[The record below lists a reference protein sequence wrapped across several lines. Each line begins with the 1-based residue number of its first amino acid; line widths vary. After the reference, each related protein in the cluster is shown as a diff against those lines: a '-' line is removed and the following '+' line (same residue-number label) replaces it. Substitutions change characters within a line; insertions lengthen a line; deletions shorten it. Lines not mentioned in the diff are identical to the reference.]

1 MASKDLLIELGTEE
15 LPPKAL
21 PVLSAALSDSMAQQL
36 KNANLSHGGIKK
48 FASPRRLALLISQLQ
63 ETQEDTEQTRY
74 GPAVKVAFNDDGDA
88 TPAAMGFA
96 KSCGVDISELGR
108 GEKDGVEKLSFVL
121 KQEGKPASDLIPAMI
136 EQSLSQLPIPK
147 RMRWGSSRSE
157 FVRPVYWLVVLF
169 GNDVI
174 DCEILDVKSDRLSWG
189 HRFHHNATI
198 TIDSPENYEQLLES
212 PGQVIPDFEK
222 RKELIR
228 QQVEEESQKA
238 GGTAVYDEALL
249 EEVASLVEYPVALTG
264 NFETDFL
271 EVPQEALILTM
282 QKNQKCFCLVADDGK
297 LLPKFITISNLQ
309 SKDPAQVVEGNERVI
324 RPRLADARFFFDTDK
339 QSSLASRQE
348 GLGKLV
354 FQEKLGTVLDKSL
367 RVKTLTVAMAN
378 TLGVNEDHCA
388 RAAELSKCDLLTAM
402 VGEFAD
408 LQGLMGYYYALNDN
422 EPEAVAVALNEQY
435 KPRFAGDSVP
445 ESNAG
450 AMLAIADKLDTMVGM
465 FGIEQP
471 PTGSKDPFALR
482 RAALGILRTTIEK
495 SFSLDLG
502 EAISIALSAYGDTKL
517 AESTKEDVFEFI
529 LERFRAW
536 YIDEGISHGEFQ
548 SVFVLK
554 PSRPLEFHQ
563 RVQAVH
569 QFAQLPD
576 AANLAAANKRV
587 ANILSKV
594 SESDVGVQVKEELL
608 TDAEEIQLFKDLS
621 DKELDMAPSIEAGD
635 YTAALTSLTSLRQ
648 SVDSFFDKVLVM
660 AEDSALKENRLA
672 LLKRLQS
679 LFMQVADISYLHQ
692 S

>member
-21 PVLSAALSDSMAQQL
+21 PVLSSAFAQSMGQQL
-36 KNANLSHGGIKK
+36 DKANLAHGGIKE
-48 FASPRRLALLISQLQ
+48 FATPRRLALLINQLQ

-74 GPAVKVAFNDDGDA
+74 GPAVKVAFTDTGDA
-88 TPAAMGFA
+88 TPAALGFA

-108 GEKDGVEKLSFVL
+108 SQKDGVEKLSFVL
-121 KQEGKPASDLIPAMI
+121 KQQGQSAGSLIPAMV

-157 FVRPVYWLVVLF
+157 FVRPVHWLLVLF

-174 DCEILDVKSDRLSWG
+174 DCEILDVKSDRVSWG
-189 HRFHHNATI
+189 HRFHHNDVI
-198 TIDSPENYEQLLES
+198 SIDSPENYEQLLER
-212 PGQVIPDFEK
+212 PGNVIADFNR
-222 RKELIR
+222 RKELIK
-228 QQVEEESQKA
+228 QQVEEESEKA
-238 GGTAVYDEALL
+238 GGSPVYDDALL
-249 EEVASLVEYPVALTG
+249 EEVTSLVEYPVALTG
-264 NFETDFL
+264 NFETEFL
-271 EVPQEALILTM
+271 NVPQEALILTM

-297 LLPKFITISNLQ
+297 LLPKFITISNLD
-309 SKDPAQVVEGNERVI
+309 SKDPAQVIEGNERVI
-324 RPRLADARFFFDTDK
+324 RPRLADARFFFDTDQ
-339 QSSLASRQE
+339 QSSLASRME

-367 RVKTLTVAMAN
+367 RVKSLSVAMAQ
-378 TLGVNEDHCA
+378 TLGINEEHCA

-408 LQGLMGYYYALNDN
+408 LQGLMGYYYALNDS
-422 EPEAVAVALNEQY
+422 EPEPVAVALNEQY
-435 KPRFAGDSVP
+435 KPRYAGDSVP
-445 ESNAG
+445 DTDVG

-495 SFSLDLG
+495 SLTLDLD
-502 EAISIALSAYGDTKL
+502 EAIATSLSTYGDTSL
-517 AESTKEDVFEFI
+517 TESTKEDVFEFI

-536 YIDEGISHGEFQ
+536 YLDEGISHGEFQ

-554 PSRPLEFHQ
+554 PSKPLEFHQ

-587 ANILSKV
+587 ANILSKI
-594 SESDVGVQVKEELL
+594 SESGIDSQVAEELL
-608 TDAEEIQLFKDLS
+608 TDAEEIQLY
-621 DKELDMAPSIEAGD
+621 KELSAKEIDMAPIVEKGD
-635 YTAALTSLTSLRQ
+635 YAAALASLTSLRE
-648 SVDSFFDKVLVM
+648 SVDLFFDKVLVM
-660 AEDSALKENRLA
+660 ADEEALKNNRLA
-672 LLKRLQS
+672 ILKRLQS
-679 LFMQVADISYLHQ
+679 LFIQVADISYLHQ

>member
-21 PVLSAALSDSMAQQL
+21 PRLSSAFAELMAQQL
-36 KNANLSHGGIKK
+36 EKANLAYGGIKS
-48 FASPRRLALLISQLQ
+48 FASPRRLALLISHLQ
-63 ETQEDTEQTRY
+63 ETQEDTQQTRY
-74 GPAVKVAFNDDGDA
+74 GPAVKVAFTDDGDA
-88 TPAAMGFA
+88 TPAALGFA
-96 KSCGVDISELGR
+96 KSCGVDVSELER
-108 GEKDGVEKLSFVL
+108 SQKDGVEKLSFVL
-121 KQEGKPASDLIPAMI
+121 KQQGQATGNLIPSMI

-157 FVRPVYWLVVLF
+157 FVRPVHWLVVLF

-174 DCEILDVKSDRLSWG
+174 DCEILDVKSDRISRG
-189 HRFHHNATI
+189 HRFHHNNDI
-198 TIDSPENYEQLLES
+198 LIDSPANYEKLLET
-212 PGQVIPDFEK
+212 PGQVIADFDK
-222 RKELIR
+222 RKELIK
-228 QQVEEESQKA
+228 QQVEEESNKA
-238 GGTAVYDEALL
+238 GGSPVYDDALL
-249 EEVASLVEYPVALTG
+249 EEVTSLVEYPVALTG

-271 EVPQEALILTM
+271 DVPQEALILTM

-297 LLPKFITISNLQ
+297 LLPKFITISNID
-309 SKDPAQVVEGNERVI
+309 SKDPTQVIEGNERVI

-339 QSSLASRQE
+339 RSTLASRIE

-367 RVKTLTVAMAN
+367 RVKSLSVAMAQ
-378 TLGVNEDHCA
+378 TMGINEEHCA

-408 LQGLMGYYYALNDN
+408 LQGLMGYYYAQNDA
-422 EPEAVAVALNEQY
+422 EPDPVAVALNEQY
-435 KPRFAGDSVP
+435 MPRYAGDGVP
-445 ESNAG
+445 DSDVG

-482 RAALGILRTTIEK
+482 RAALGILRTIIEK
-495 SFSLDLG
+495 SLSLDLD
-502 EAISIALSAYGDTKL
+502 EAIATSISVYGDIPLT
-517 AESTKEDVFEFI
+517 ESTKEDVFEFI

-536 YIDEGISHGEFQ
+536 YQDEGISHGEFQ

-554 PSRPLEFHQ
+554 PSKPLEFHQ

-594 SESDVGVQVKEELL
+594 PESEIHDQIAEELL
-608 TDAEEIQLFKDLS
+608 TDVEEIQLYKELS
-621 DKELDMAPSIEAGD
+621 AKELDVAPIMESGD
-635 YTAALTSLTSLRQ
+635 YEAALTSLTTLRE
-648 SVDSFFDKVLVM
+648 SIDLFFDKVLVM
-660 AEDSALKENRLA
+660 SDDSALKENRFA
-672 LLKRLQS
+672 ILKRLQS
-679 LFMQVADISYLHQ
+679 LFIQVADISYLHQ